1 MNRHL
6 MISSIQTST
15 DFARL
20 ATIILD
26 WPIPME
32 GTNPVSTRSGQ
43 CLHPLLVASLQA
55 GQFGTC
61 KAFFAWYVAGRI
73 FVGARCCIKNI

>member
-1 MNRHL
+1 MR
-6 MISSIQTST
+6 SSIQTST

-26 WPIPME
+26 WLVSME

-43 CLHPLLVASLQA
+43 CLHPLLVASFHA

-61 KAFFAWYVAGRI
+61 KVSFAWYVAGRI
-73 FVGARCCIKNI
+73 FVCASCCIKNI